1 MCFTL
6 GLPREPPFPRSESHS
21 RLLFC
26 RTRIL
31 SPGCYCINLKCCGK
45 YPSSV
50 IPPLFSSLLS
60 SPSSWSKDFWSQKR
74 KRGKKKK
81 FEAPPNLHFAR
92 TAYLKHDASIL
103 VTHMSLSFYT
113 QFTICYSLGIH
124 STFSHDIKDEWK
136 SWKRRGR
143 TQRDGAARTG
153 HWRSVSKHIKGNQDS
168 GGKTSTWLV
177 LPLSPCLQFP

>member
-1 MCFTL
+1 MVNIPAVLFLLCSPPCFHL
-6 GLPREPPFPRSESHS
+6 RQAGAKISGVKKERERE
-21 RLLFC
+21 RE
-26 RTRIL
+26 
-31 SPGCYCINLKCCGK
+31 KK
-45 YPSSV
+45 SS
-50 IPPLFSSLLS
+50 
-60 SPSSWSKDFWSQKR
+60 
-74 KRGKKKK
+74 K

-124 STFSHDIKDEWK
+124 STFSHDIKDKWK

-143 TQRDGAARTG
+143 TPRDGAARTG
-153 HWRSVSKHIKGNQDS
+153 HWRSVLKHIKGNQDA
-168 GGKTSTWLV
+168 GGKTSAWLV